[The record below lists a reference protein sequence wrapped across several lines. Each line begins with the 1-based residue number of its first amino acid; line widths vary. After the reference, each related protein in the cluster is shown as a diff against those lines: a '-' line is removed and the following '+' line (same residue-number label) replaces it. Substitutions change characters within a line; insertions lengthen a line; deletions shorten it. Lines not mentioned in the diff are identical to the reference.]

1 MVYEYSITV
10 TNWKHISQ
18 YLTRWLNS
26 QQDFV
31 LSLFDENYKQE
42 GIPDLGRKTKGN
54 YHKQN
59 GNL

>member
-1 MVYEYSITV
+1 MNIASL
-10 TNWKHISQ
+10 TNWKHISP

-26 QQDFV
+26 RHDFV
-31 LSLFDENYKQE
+31 LSLFDEKFKRE
-42 GIPDLGRKTKGN
+42 GIPDLGRKTKEN